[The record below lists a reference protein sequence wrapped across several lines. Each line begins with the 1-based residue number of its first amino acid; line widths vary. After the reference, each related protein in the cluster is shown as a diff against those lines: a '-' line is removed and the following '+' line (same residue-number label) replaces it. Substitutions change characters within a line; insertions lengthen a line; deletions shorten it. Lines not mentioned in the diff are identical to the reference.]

1 MAFWVTFF
9 SVFSCN
15 SCRSLVIPR
24 ILLQILLNLTVIS
37 CLAQTTTNVTPG
49 GFRRILTA
57 DGIPSSEVYE
67 VYQDK
72 LGYLWLATDAGVCR
86 YNGVKFTTF
95 TTLNGLPDNTVFH
108 FKEDSKGRIWVQTFT
123 GEIAYFANNRFNP
136 VAANSGLQAL
146 YGNGQ
151 KTGYTFFID
160 KYDNIVVGGLYIGGC
175 YRLSPQEN
183 YSTLHNIRTP
193 FSRPGTRQIWT
204 DSLGQLYAIGEGLY
218 SDPKAM
224 IYHNGHEIILP
235 IGYEMAVGVNMRVL
249 LTRDSRILFS
259 HRESIYEVD
268 KEGNVKVYIMPGTV
282 IGINQDATGD
292 IWINML
298 QAGTLRFIG
307 GNLDNNGISYL
318 SGYSVSCVL
327 QDAENGYW
335 FSTVGQG
342 LFYRA
347 GLDFGYITVS
357 EGLSPNTISC
367 LVPLGNGKVY
377 LGQAFSTITLIS
389 TRTATSSVKATSELG
404 SVPEMSIE
412 ACGFFND
419 KLFANADRTYI
430 VDSALN
436 VVSKTGPFRH
446 FKGYAIYPGEDTLV
460 AFSHS
465 TVTWC
470 DRDMNIVKKCL
481 APERVTAACYQG
493 NTLWLGGLNGLWRM
507 SDTTMQYFGDKYP
520 GLNTRIDDMVTDP
533 GGRLWISTRGDGV
546 FVLDN
551 DTSYH
556 FDQNS
561 GLSSNTCRSITA
573 DDKGNIWVATNHG
586 ISVVSNYNR
595 FRGEATVSHYNTTDG
610 LLSDEVNFIE
620 VKEDIV
626 WMAGPDGLC
635 WIPSGKLLTN
645 LIPPPVYL
653 NAVIRGNDTLLLKD
667 SLSLDYGDERIRI
680 ICEGISLRNASRIT
694 YKYKLTGTRSDEWIN
709 TQSNEITFSNLDPGD
724 YKFIIYALNSNG
736 VPSVTPA
743 TLIIHVNT
751 PFTKTWW
758 FYSLAAMSAFAL
770 VFVLALYRLNAVRK
784 KLALKSTEEQR
795 MTELRLSALR
805 AQMNPH
811 FIFNAINSIQHYIL
825 RNDSDK
831 AYSYLAKFSK
841 LIRLVLD
848 QSQHKTI
855 TLKQE
860 LEILGLYLE
869 LEQLRFE
876 QPINVN
882 INVDPAIDPSAIR
895 LPGMLIQP
903 YVENAVWHGLLPLQE
918 RAAVLTISIIEQE
931 GNLVIVIED
940 NGIGRE
946 AAGKNR
952 KNPERRSY
960 GMQITSERLKLLNTS
975 DFHVSR
981 IAVVDTK
988 DNDGNPSGTRV
999 VIRISLSNLQ
1009 P

>member
-1 MAFWVTFF
+1 MI
-9 SVFSCN
+9 S
-15 SCRSLVIPR
+15 R
-24 ILLQILLNLTVIS
+24 ILFQVLLNLAVIS
-37 CLAQTTTNVTPG
+37 CLAQTSTNVTPG

-72 LGYLWLATDAGVCR
+72 MGYLWLATDAGVCR
-86 YNGVKFTTF
+86 YNGIKFTTF

-108 FKEDSKGRIWVQTFT
+108 IKEDSKGRIWVQTFT
-123 GEIAYFANNRFNP
+123 GEIAYFSNNRFNP
-136 VAANSGLQAL
+136 VAANPGLQAL

-160 KYDNIVVGGLYIGGC
+160 INDNIIVGGLYIGGC
-175 YRLSPQEN
+175 YRLSQQEN
-183 YSTLHNIRTP
+183 YSTLHNIRPP
-193 FSRPGTRQIWT
+193 FSRPGARQIWT
-204 DSLGQLYAIGEGLY
+204 DTLGQVYALGEGLY
-218 SDPKAM
+218 NDPKAM
-224 IYHNGHEIILP
+224 IYHNGHEIIIP
-235 IGYEMAVGVNMRVL
+235 IGYSLSVGINMRVC
-249 LTRDSRILFS
+249 LTSDDRVLFS
-259 HRESIYEVD
+259 HRETIYEID
-268 KEGNVKVYIMPGTV
+268 KSGNVKVYEMHGTI
-282 IGINQDATGD
+282 IGINQDTSGD

-298 QAGTLRFIG
+298 QAGTLRFTRG
-307 GNLDNNGISYL
+307 DLDRPGISYL
-318 SGYSVSCVL
+318 KGYSVSCVL

-335 FSTVGQG
+335 FSTVGKG

-347 GLDFGYITVS
+347 GLDFGYVTAS
-357 EGLSPNTISC
+357 EGLEPNSISC
-367 LVPLGNGKVY
+367 LTPLGNGRVY
-377 LGQAFSTITLIS
+377 LGQAFSRITMINS
-389 TRTATSSVKATSELG
+389 RNTSAPVVVATNKLGAINEL
-404 SVPEMSIE
+404 SIE
-412 ACGFFND
+412 ACGIFNG
-419 KLFANADRTYI
+419 KLFANADLTYAI
-430 VDSALN
+430 DSSMN
-436 VVSKTGPFRH
+436 IITKSGPIRH
-446 FKGYAIYPGEDTLV
+446 FKGYTIFPGEDTLI

-465 TVTWC
+465 TITWC
-470 DRDMNIVKKCL
+470 DRDMKIIKSCF
-481 APERVTAACYQG
+481 APERITSACYQG
-493 NTLWLGGLNGLWRM
+493 NTLWLGGLSGLWRM
-507 SDTTMQYFGDKYP
+507 SDTTMQYFGNKYP
-520 GLNTRIDDMVTDP
+520 GLNTRIDDMIADLN
-533 GGRLWISTRGDGV
+533 GRLWISTRGDGV

-551 DTSYH
+551 DTAYH

-561 GLSSNTCRSITA
+561 GLSSNTCRSITS

-586 ISVVSNYNR
+586 ISVISDYNR
-595 FRGEATVSHYNTTDG
+595 FRGNATVSYYNTTDG
-610 LLSDEVNFIE
+610 LLSDEVNLIE
-620 VKEDIV
+620 VKEGVV
-626 WMAGPDGLC
+626 WMAGPDGLW

-645 LIPPPVYL
+645 LTPPPVYL
-653 NAVIRGNDTLLLKD
+653 NAVIRGNDTLQFAD
-667 SLSLDYGDERIRI
+667 SISLDYGEDRIRI
-680 ICEGISLRNASRIT
+680 ICEGISLRNASRLT
-694 YKYKLTGTRSDEWIN
+694 YKYKLTGTKREEWIN
-709 TQSNEITFSNLDPGD
+709 TQSSEITFSNLEPGD
-724 YKFIIYALNSNG
+724 YKFIIYALNGNG
-736 VPSVTPA
+736 VPSVSPA
-743 TLIIHVNT
+743 TLLIHVNT
-751 PFTKTWW
+751 PFTKTYW
-758 FYSLAAMSAFAL
+758 FFSLIALGAAGL
-770 VFVLALYRLNAVRK
+770 VFILALIRVNAVRK
-784 KLALKSTEEQR
+784 KLALKGAEEQR
-795 MTELRLSALR
+795 MAELRLSALR

-876 QPINVN
+876 QPINVS

-903 YVENAVWHGLLPLQE
+903 YVENAVWHGLLPLKDRE
-918 RAAVLTISIIEQE
+918 AMLSISIIEQE

-946 AAGKNR
+946 AAGMNK
-952 KNPERRSY
+952 KDPERRSY

-981 IAVVDTK
+981 IAVTDKK
-988 DNDGNPSGTRV
+988 DSDGNPSGTRV